1 MKGIILMKILLVYPQ
16 YPDTFWS
23 FKYALRFAGKKA
35 TIPPLGLLTVAAM
48 LPEAWEKKLV
58 DLNTAVLLDHQ
69 IEWADMVFISAM
81 LIQKPGAQE
90 VIRRCKDLG
99 KTVVAGGPAFT
110 AQPEQFEGVDHMVL
124 NEAEITLPLFLS
136 DLAQGRLQPVY
147 TSTEKPV
154 LTSTPR
160 PLWSLIPL
168 EDYAVIPVQ
177 YSRGCPFSCEFCDII
192 VMYGQ
197 TPRTKT
203 PDQMIQELQSLYD
216 TGWRG
221 DVFIVDDNFIGNKHN
236 VKQLLPV
243 LIEWQRG
250 KNFPFNLLTE
260 ASVNLADDKPLMRL
274 MREANFR
281 NIFLGIETPSSDTL
295 KSCGKTQNAS
305 RDLTQAVK
313 TIQEHGMQV
322 MGGFIVGFDGDS
334 EAVFQ
339 SQIDFI
345 QKTGIVQAMVGLLN
359 ALPQTPLWH
368 RLRAEGRLRKD
379 TTGENT
385 DGSLNF
391 SPLMGDKKLLEGYR
405 KILST
410 IYSPKFY
417 YRRINTF
424 IRNYRPNIIKR
435 QASSGDFFA
444 LLRSMWHIG
453 ILSKSRFP
461 YWILMIKTLL
471 IRRSAFPEA
480 VELAISGQ
488 HFQRITEKIM
498 ALGI

>member
-1 MKGIILMKILLVYPQ
+1 MKILLVYPE

-23 FKYALRFAGKKA
+23 FKYALGFAGKKA

-58 DLNTAVLLDHQ
+58 DMNTAPLQDHQ
-69 IEWADMVFISAM
+69 IKWADMVFISAM
-81 LIQKPGAQE
+81 LIQKPGVQE
-90 VIRRCKDLG
+90 VIRRCKGLG

-110 AQPEQFEGVDHMVL
+110 AQSDQFEGVDHLVL

-136 DLAQGRLQPVY
+136 DLAQGTLKAVY
-147 TSTEKPV
+147 TSKEKPV
-154 LTSTPR
+154 LTGTPA
-160 PLWSLIPL
+160 PLWSLVPL
-168 EDYAVIPVQ
+168 NDYAVIPVQ

-197 TPRTKT
+197 VPRTKT
-203 PDQMIQELQSLYD
+203 PDQMIGELQSLYD
-216 TGWRG
+216 AGWRG

-243 LIEWQRG
+243 LIEWQKS

-281 NIFLGIETPSSDTL
+281 SIFLGIETPNADTL
-295 KSCGKTQNAS
+295 KICGKTQNAS
-305 RDLTQAVK
+305 RNLAQAVK
-313 TIQEHGMQV
+313 TIQQHGMQV
-322 MGGFIVGFDGDS
+322 MGGFIVGFDSDS
-334 EAVFQ
+334 EAIFQ
-339 SQIDFI
+339 NQIDFI
-345 QKTGIVQAMVGLLN
+345 QTTGIVQAMVGLLN
-359 ALPQTPLWH
+359 ALPHTPLWH
-368 RLRAEGRLRKD
+368 RLHAAGRLRGD
-379 TTGENT
+379 STGENT

-391 SPLMGDKKLLEGYR
+391 SPLMGEKKLIEGYQ

-410 IYSPKFY
+410 IYAPKFY
-417 YRRINTF
+417 YRRIDTF
-424 IRNYRPNIIKR
+424 IRHYRPNIIKR
-435 QASSGDFFA
+435 QATSGDFFA

-453 ILSKSRFP
+453 VLSNSRFP
-461 YWILMIKTLL
+461 YWLLMIKTLL
-471 IRRSAFPEA
+471 TRRGAFPEA

-488 HFQRITEKIM
+488 HFQRITAKIM
-498 ALGI
+498 GLSI